1 MFPVPGR
8 GNVGLEPSV
17 AQSREAARW
26 GAGPG
31 KPKLA
36 LVARGGGEY

>member
-8 GNVGLEPSV
+8 GNVGLWPSI
-17 AQSREAARW
+17 AQSGEAARW
-26 GAGPG
+26 GAGPK

-36 LVARGGGEY
+36 LVTGGGGEC